1 MCPARPAIISNGGPS
16 LQSGQ
21 TPQELLRVFEETQKN
36 MMDLNKKRLAA
47 LAEVKTLRAR
57 VAKLGEAMPINK
69 DLNFKISMRSLQHL
83 DETQALQ

>member
-1 MCPARPAIISNGGPS
+1 
-16 LQSGQ
+16 
-21 TPQELLRVFEETQKN
+21 

>member
-1 MCPARPAIISNGGPS
+1 
-16 LQSGQ
+16 
-21 TPQELLRVFEETQKN
+21 

-69 DLNFKISMRSLQHL
+69 DLNFNISMRSLQHL